1 MCRSDFWGPDFAP
14 PTEAGFSILPPF
26 SILLG
31 SCQGTLICASLVRQ
45 LDIWARIWVSFGNTC
60 WRNQRVHNRL
70 QKSLLLWLSGQ
81 CSSSPKQASCA
92 HLLIEAAGAQGL
104 LGTQKRHLPLSSH
117 VFTQSAFKG
126 YASSVGD
133 WLVHSLSA
141 LFDSVHF
148 IQAGASESAVLL
160 ALHTHTLLKKKT
172 KTKKPFN
179 SQVSNQ
185 DPPQGFPKSL
195 FQHQHCRAQWH
206 QVSPV
211 VWFYEGLNQF
221 SFSRCS
227 LGLYFSRSWAGL
239 LKKI

>member
-1 MCRSDFWGPDFAP
+1 MCRSDFGGPDFAP

-92 HLLIEAAGAQGL
+92 HPLIDAAGAQGL

-133 WLVHSLSA
+133 WLVHSLAA

-160 ALHTHTLLKKKT
+160 ALHTHTLLKKNQKT
-172 KTKKPFN
+172 KNPSTLRCPTRT
-179 SQVSNQ
+179 
-185 DPPQGFPKSL
+185 PHGAFP
-195 FQHQHCRAQWH
+195 R
-206 QVSPV
+206 V
-211 VWFYEGLNQF
+211 
-221 SFSRCS
+221 
-227 LGLYFSRSWAGL
+227 YFSTNIAEHSDIKSVL
-239 LKKI
+239 LCGFTKDWTNFPSQDAL